1 MLDGG
6 AEDDDEEEDGEHDRH
21 GEGGDEL
28 VRLIRGDLL
37 RVWGGTRGFGK
48 GEVSASERREAASG
62 KINPSAERRACDRR
76 RRRWAGRGILTLMI
90 LSWKASSLT

>member
-37 RVWGGTRGFGK
+37 RDWVERG
-48 GEVSASERREAASG
+48 VLER
-62 KINPSAERRACDRR
+62 ER
-76 RRRWAGRGILTLMI
+76 
-90 LSWKASSLT
+90 